1 MVEALDAVS
10 CKLASPSGP
19 SILYQDRSIRWEA
32 IFCPPLRNL
41 VMLKRWTRGL
51 KYPREV
57 EKFDSDVCF
66 VRMCIWVVF
75 EISRA
80 MAIPRA
86 VTTRAV
92 ILMDSGMVVGGVFV
106 GRM

>member
-51 KYPREV
+51 KYPR
-57 EKFDSDVCF
+57 
-66 VRMCIWVVF
+66 
-75 EISRA
+75 
-80 MAIPRA
+80 
-86 VTTRAV
+86 
-92 ILMDSGMVVGGVFV
+92 
-106 GRM
+106 